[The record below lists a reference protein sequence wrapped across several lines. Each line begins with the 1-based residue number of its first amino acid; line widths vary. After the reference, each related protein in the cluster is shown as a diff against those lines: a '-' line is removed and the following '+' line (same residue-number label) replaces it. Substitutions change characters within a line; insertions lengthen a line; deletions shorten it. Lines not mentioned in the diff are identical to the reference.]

1 MENTTIGWPEIS
13 LICSLIALIISINL
27 NFRVK

>member
-13 LICSLIALIISINL
+13 LVCSILALIISITL
-27 NFRVK
+27 NFREK